1 MDIIVESGDAFDL
14 ESVQQ
19 SHFGSRFVFWHFNLQ
34 IEMQIGAQMRRT
46 VILHSKPILSTSKLK
61 IEMEIQMKWYIFL
74 SVPIVAV
81 NFNTAMQIEMKDCWT
96 LSRSDDVAQ
105 VADVPLGSVGHS
117 VVIVVGVEVT
127 SGRHTAV

>member
-46 VILHSKPILSTSKLK
+46 VILPFETHFEHLK
-61 IEMEIQMKWYIFL
+61 IEDC
-74 SVPIVAV
+74 
-81 NFNTAMQIEMKDCWT
+81 TAN
-96 LSRSDDVAQ
+96 
-105 VADVPLGSVGHS
+105 
-117 VVIVVGVEVT
+117 
-127 SGRHTAV
+127 